1 MAIAKSAL
9 FHELN
14 GSLGNLIIYKVGD
27 QIRVRGKTSHYR
39 DAKSETQPKQRS
51 KVKTIAKL
59 FSFLDYQV
67 RILKGL

>member
-39 DAKSETQPKQRS
+39 DAKSETQLKQRS
-51 KVKTIAKL
+51 KVK
-59 FSFLDYQV
+59 Q
-67 RILKGL
+67 